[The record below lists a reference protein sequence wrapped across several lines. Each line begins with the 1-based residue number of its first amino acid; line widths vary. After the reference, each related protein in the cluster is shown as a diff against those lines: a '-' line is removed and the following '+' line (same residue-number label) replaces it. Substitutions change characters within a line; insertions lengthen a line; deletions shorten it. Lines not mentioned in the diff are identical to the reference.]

1 MIVLIMNATIMGHC
15 FRLVE
20 AQLMHEL
27 LPCLLMKNRGSSP
40 EDTDLNNLISQE
52 NISAIMNLKLR
63 SSAVTKRRLQLSVD
77 TAELVH
83 WMDGVR
89 RPCCLRR
96 HGLKLVLQT

>member
-1 MIVLIMNATIMGHC
+1 MIVLIMKTTIMGHC

-40 EDTDLNNLISQE
+40 EGTDLNNLITQE

-63 SSAVTKRRLQLSVD
+63 SSAVTKRRLQLPVD

-83 WMDGVR
+83 WLDGVR

-96 HGLKLVLQT
+96 HGH